1 MSWGDFDAVVSW
13 RGVDGIIT
21 QLSTLGTYGAY
32 IFRVELSTD
41 RRRRTHLVHA
51 TLKIQMQMMREH
63 TITHP
68 ITCTHACVLILTVRP
83 VLVQSGSV
91 CVLVRARVCVCSGS
105 DGGKARRAA

>member
-63 TITHP
+63 TINHPITMRERTITHP
-68 ITCTHACVLILTVRP
+68 ITCTHACVLVLTV
-83 VLVQSGSV
+83 
-91 CVLVRARVCVCSGS
+91 
-105 DGGKARRAA
+105 